1 MWSHRCRGRY
11 ENSRQ
16 VAVVT
21 RSDGSAS
28 LCYPNSMMAVEVS
41 IDDSAEATTA
51 AAAASSGTAGPASE
65 QPDGNSSSSS
75 QARQQPLKLFAMYRS
90 SGNVAVSW
98 SAVCGGY
105 LQHSDGSLMLHRNQA
120 GSTRQYAKGGKQ
132 MASWQASESADV
144 APLELDLDDQLS
156 ARVDVATGALELRF
170 SCQGLSYVLCSS
182 GDHRAA

>member
-1 MWSHRCRGRY
+1 ML
-11 ENSRQ
+11 
-16 VAVVT
+16 T

-28 LCYPNSMMAVEVS
+28 VCYPNSMMAVEIS
-41 IDDSAEATTA
+41 IDDSAEATAAA
-51 AAAASSGTAGPASE
+51 AAAASGAAAPAPE
-65 QPDGNSSSSS
+65 QPDSPSSSSS

-98 SAVCGGY
+98 SAACGGY

-132 MASWQASESADV
+132 VSSWQASEAADV
-144 APLELDLDDQLS
+144 APLELPLDDQLS

-170 SCQGLSYVLCSS
+170 SCQGVSYVLSS
-182 GDHRAA
+182 FGDHRAA